1 MKKEKRLIYI
11 EAATGKDFEEKMN
24 KALKGLPDPEVQIYG
39 KFEGVIIYTEH
50 IYEEEEKSIAQ
61 MFEEAGCGATC
72 QECPYYTKPT
82 DGRVK
87 WTVCHGRKVKGS
99 SKACDS
105 YYLGRR
111 KNVSKTG
118 REAKGAG
125 LEDGGHGS
133 LTEDLTVESIPQTE
147 RRHSVLTAGAGDSVK
162 VFEGSGQGIIRGGE
176 RCLTRS

>member
-11 EAATGKDFEEKMN
+11 EAATGKEFEEKMN
-24 KALKGLPDPEVQIYG
+24 EALKGLPDPDIQIYG
-39 KFEGVIIYTEH
+39 KFEGAIIYTEH
-50 IYEEEEKSIAQ
+50 IFEEEEKSIAE

-72 QECPYYTKPT
+72 SECPYYTKPT

-87 WTVCHGRKVKGS
+87 WTVCNGRKVKGS

-111 KNVSKTG
+111 RNVPETG
-118 REAKGAG
+118 REDEGTG
-125 LEDGGHGS
+125 LEDRGYGG
-133 LTEDLTVESIPQTE
+133 LTEDLTLESLPQTE
-147 RRHSVLTAGAGDSVK
+147 RRHSVLTAGAGDLIQI
-162 VFEGSGQGIIRGGE
+162 FEGPGRGVIRGGE